1 MKIAV
6 CYRGH
11 FRRTYV
17 TEENIG
23 YDVNFF
29 KNFKNHK
36 EKLLNN
42 LNDIDVFFHT
52 YESDKTEENE
62 ELVNVLQPKRYI
74 IDKIQG
80 QKISDSIFTVNKLVD
95 PTQYDFVFNLRF
107 DLVFLKDFKDWN
119 IKFSKFNFLF
129 KDHPR
134 PWERDRKTSDL
145 MFAFDTKFHRAFQ
158 KSITSS
164 EIRKDK
170 MGSAHFIYKG
180 LLENNM
186 TDDDINFLV
195 DGHHT
200 SYVKYKESKTGFIS
214 LNRGFH
220 TDI

>member
-1 MKIAV
+1 MKIAI

-11 FRRTYV
+11 FRRTYI
-17 TEENIG
+17 TEENIK

-29 KNFKNHK
+29 TNIENHNQ
-36 EKLLNN
+36 KLISS
-42 LNDIDVFFHT
+42 LNDADVYFHT
-52 YESDKTEENE
+52 YESEEKEENE
-62 ELVNVLQPKRYI
+62 KLINVLNPKKYK
-74 IDKIQG
+74 IDKIQN
-80 QKISDSIFTVNKLVD
+80 QKISDSIFAVNKLID
-95 PTQYDFVFNLRF
+95 PVKYDFIFNLRF
-107 DLVFLKDFKDWN
+107 DLVFLKDFKDWD

-134 PWERDRKTSDL
+134 PWERDKKTSDL
-145 MFAFDTKFHRAFQ
+145 MFAFDSKFHKAFDE
-158 KSITSS
+158 SINSD

-170 MGSAHFIYKG
+170 MGSAHFIYNG

-200 SYVKYKESKTGFIS
+200 SYVKYKESRNGFVS

-220 TDI
+220 TDL

>member
-17 TEENIG
+17 AEENIR
-23 YDVNFF
+23 YNVEFF
-29 KNFKNHK
+29 KNLNNHK

-42 LNDIDVFFHT
+42 LDDVDIFFHT
-52 YESDKTEENE
+52 YESDKKEENKK
-62 ELVNVLQPKRYI
+62 LLDVLNPTNHVI
-74 IDKIQG
+74 EKIQG
-80 QKISDSIFTVNKLVD
+80 KKISDSIFAVNKLVD
-95 PTQYDFVFNLRF
+95 PTKYDFVFNIRF
-107 DLVFLKDFKDWN
+107 DLIFLKDFKDWN

-134 PWERDRKTSDL
+134 PWERDKKTSDL
-145 MFAFDTKFHRAFQ
+145 MFAFDSKFHKSFQ
-158 KSITSS
+158 KSISS
-164 EIRKDK
+164 KEIRKDK
-170 MGSAHFIYKG
+170 MGSAHFIYNG
-180 LLENNM
+180 LLENDM
-186 TDDDINFLV
+186 TDDDMHFLV

-200 SYVKYKESKTGFIS
+200 SYVKYKEFKGGFVS